1 MNIQFQIDDEIFNDD
16 QKETLRKILKLR
28 SSTDMQVALDKIGKA
43 ALYEYLKMIVE
54 GGMPGRA
61 DEMKQDR
68 LLYLIQNYFEDT
80 LPTEM
85 QISTIFQLTQ
95 SQSTTLLKNTVSRF
109 RQKLE
114 HVIKNTMKQV
124 ISLAVYSEPSYLVV
138 INSDVIRDELNM
150 LITQNEPTFNH
161 IARKKGS
168 AGQFVISEDSY
179 GLLRRELNLNEAG

>member
-1 MNIQFQIDDEIFNDD
+1 MNVQFDIDDVIFNDD
-16 QKETLRKILKLR
+16 KKEIFKKVLRLND
-28 SSTDMQVALDKIGKA
+28 TDMQVALNKAGKA
-43 ALYEYLKMIVE
+43 ALCEYLKMIVE

-68 LLYLIQNYFEDT
+68 LLYLIQNYFGNT

-114 HVIKNTMKQV
+114 HIITSTMKQV
-124 ISLAVYSEPSYLVV
+124 IELAVYSEPSYLVV
-138 INSDVIRDELNM
+138 INSDVVRDELNM
-150 LITQNEPTFNH
+150 LITQNEPTFNP

-179 GLLRRELNLNEAG
+179 RLLRRELDLNEAG

>member
-1 MNIQFQIDDEIFNDD
+1 MNVQFDIDDEIFNDD
-16 QKETLRKILKLR
+16 QKEIFRKMLKLR
-28 SSTDMQVALDKIGKA
+28 SGTDMQMALDKIGKA

-61 DEMKQDR
+61 DEIKQDR
-68 LLYLIQNYFEDT
+68 LLYLIQNYFEYT

-85 QISTIFQLTQ
+85 QISTIFQLTK

-114 HVIKNTMKQV
+114 HVITNTMKQV
-124 ISLAVYSEPSYLVV
+124 IELAVYSEPSYLVV
-138 INSDVIRDELNM
+138 INSDVVRNELNM
-150 LITQNEPTFNH
+150 LITQNEPTFNP

-168 AGQFVISEDSY
+168 AGQFVISDDSY
-179 GLLRRELNLNEAG
+179 GLLCRELNLNEAG

>member
-1 MNIQFQIDDEIFNDD
+1 MNVQFDIDDEIFNDD
-16 QKETLRKILKLR
+16 QKEIFRKILKLR
-28 SSTDMQVALDKIGKA
+28 NGTDMQMALDKIGKA

-61 DEMKQDR
+61 DEIKQDR

-85 QISTIFQLTQ
+85 QISTIFQLTK

-114 HVIKNTMKQV
+114 PVITNTMKQV
-124 ISLAVYSEPSYLVV
+124 IALAVYSEPSYLVV
-138 INSDVIRDELNM
+138 IHSDVVRNELNM
-150 LITQNEPTFNH
+150 LIMQNEPTFKP

-168 AGQFVISEDSY
+168 AGQFIISEDSY
-179 GLLRRELNLNEAG
+179 GLLCRELNLNEAG